1 LNWNLQK
8 HLDKYIH
15 ILRLTLA
22 DTTCKTEHNIIKSFV
37 RYLSQKNK
45 LYGQAVKDDVEAYLL
60 SREWKQSTRRAALH
74 SIKRFYGYLL
84 ACRAVQ
90 HNPAQELEI
99 HSSKEAVL
107 MTVPSVNEIK
117 AVFKKLEHATSSNA
131 MRNRLMVE
139 FAYGSGLRR
148 TEIATLNLEDINVHN
163 ETVHVLGKGR
173 KERVV
178 PLTRRCL
185 SLFIEYVR
193 NIKESRKPL
202 FTSEYGTRLCPCAVG
217 AIIKQ
222 KTGYNPHLFRHA
234 CATHML
240 TNGCGIRYIQEMLGH
255 SRLCTTQ
262 IYTNFDKR
270 ELRKVVNSRHP
281 CGAVK

>member
-1 LNWNLQK
+1 LNGELKK
-8 HLDKYIH
+8 HLDKYIR

-22 DTTCKTEHNIIKSFV
+22 GTTCKTEANMLKQFFK
-37 RYLSQKNK
+37 YLSKNNK
-45 LYGQAVKDDVEAYLL
+45 AYSQAVKEDLEAYLL
-60 SREWKQSTRRAALH
+60 SREWKQSTRRSALH

-84 ACRAVQ
+84 ACKAIQ
-90 HNPAQELEI
+90 HNPAQDLEI

-117 AVFKKLEHATSSNA
+117 AVFKKLEQANSRHA

-148 TEIATLNLEDINVHN
+148 TEIATLNLDDINVHN

-185 SLFIEYVR
+185 SLFTGYVR
-193 NIKESRKPL
+193 NIQESRKPL
-202 FTSEYGTRLCPCAVG
+202 FTSACGTRLCPGAVG
-217 AIIKQ
+217 VIIKQ
-222 KTGYNPHLFRHA
+222 ATGYNPHLFRHA

-240 TNGCGIRYIQEMLGH
+240 VNGCGIRYIQEMLGH

-281 CGAVK
+281 CGAG